1 MRHYGALI
9 RINELP
15 FDDIIVGV
23 SVSLYALRFI
33 YLNRWQ
39 RIVIIIVVTA
49 HYYAF
54 LLHIEQ
60 IFL

>member
-1 MRHYGALI
+1 MRHYDALI

-49 HYYAF
+49 RYYAF
-54 LLHIEQ
+54 PLHIEQ

>member
-49 HYYAF
+49 RYYAF

>member
-33 YLNRWQ
+33 YLN
-39 RIVIIIVVTA
+39 
-49 HYYAF
+49 
-54 LLHIEQ
+54 
-60 IFL
+60 